1 MMKYKYSKFGPSP
14 RTPSCMQRAYLLS
27 IDFKVTSITEWAT
40 QLKMNPLYAILSGF
54 EVGDTPD
61 VGTFYD
67 FFSRLWD
74 SDSHNLNPNL
84 HKLKTPV
91 KKPKK
96 KGYKA
101 QPVEKITIDQLLSSL
116 ENQTFLLSDQPYGS
130 LFDIYSKEFLRKSLD
145 KGLINN
151 AHLSIAG
158 DGTPVV
164 TSARERKH
172 HVCDYLE
179 KNITDCDCNRFF
191 LSLTAI

>member
-1 MMKYKYSKFGPSP
+1 
-14 RTPSCMQRAYLLS
+14 
-27 IDFKVTSITEWAT
+27 
-40 QLKMNPLYAILSGF
+40 MNPLYAILSGF
-54 EVGDTPD
+54 EVGDTPG

-67 FFSRLWD
+67 FFSRLWN
-74 SDSHNLNPNL
+74 SDSNNLNPNL

-91 KKPKK
+91 KKPQK

-101 QPVEKITIDQLLSSL
+101 QPIEKVTIDQLLSSH
-116 ENQTFLLSDQPYGS
+116 ENQTFSLSAQLYGS

-151 AHLSIAG
+151 THLSIAG

-172 HVCDYLE
+172 RVCDCL
-179 KNITDCDCNRFF
+179 KNGVTDCDCNRFF
-191 LSLTAI
+191 SSLTAILDGIHRVIVFITATICICS